1 MRLATVDLRA
11 LAWLRAGLALTVLL
25 DLALRLRDVT
35 AHYTDAG
42 VMPRTV
48 WLGMATH
55 STYGNL
61 HMTVGTEWGVA
72 FLACLEVLAALALL
86 VGYHT
91 RAATLA
97 TWLLHMSMRHRNPWL
112 ADAGDLELG
121 LILFWSLFLP
131 LGARASVDARRQKVP
146 HDERYASL
154 GSVGYVLQISI
165 IYFMAGYYKLNPTW
179 LGTGQG
185 LYYAFS
191 LDQFATPLAKAALG
205 HPQLLESLSRAV
217 PFLELG
223 IAVGLWIPRLRPLA
237 LTALVLFHLAVA
249 ASLQLGMMVP
259 IAIVCSLGLWP
270 IRREPPL
277 QRLVTVCQVRLPR
290 LRLPS
295 LRIPD
300 ALLACACC
308 YVLYINYAASREGYV
323 VPLPI
328 QAFGYA
334 LQLYQNWPLFAEP
347 ETDDGWFVVEGTTKR
362 RASVDLLR
370 GGQLVSWGKP
380 AFQFPNHRW
389 RRFYQNLRYKHDP
402 SVTQAFLL
410 WAGRKWN
417 AEHAGEEQLYYVRLV
432 YVVETTPPPG
442 QPLSWRAEVLGEA
455 RL

>member
-11 LAWLRAGLALTVLL
+11 LAWLRVGLALTVLW
-25 DLALRLRDVT
+25 DLALRLRDMT
-35 AHYTDAG
+35 AFYTDAG

-48 WLGMATH
+48 LLGLTH
-55 STYGNL
+55 PTFCDL
-61 HMTVGTEWGVA
+61 HLTVGTGWGVA
-72 FLACLEVLAALALL
+72 FLALLEVFAALAMV

-91 RAATLA
+91 RASTAA
-97 TWLLHMSMRHRNPWL
+97 VWLLHMSMRHRNPWIS
-112 ADAGDLELG
+112 DAGDLELG
-121 LILFWSLFLP
+121 LILFWCIFLP

-146 HDERYASL
+146 REDRFASM
-154 GSVGYVLQISI
+154 GTVGYLLQVSI
-165 IYFMAGYYKLNPTW
+165 IYFMAGYYKLGETW

-191 LDQFATPLAKAALG
+191 LDQFATPLAQGALA
-205 HPQLLESLSRAV
+205 HPQLLQVLSRAV
-217 PFLELG
+217 VFLELG
-223 IAVGLWIPRLRPLA
+223 LAVGLWIPRLRPLA
-237 LTALVLFHLAVA
+237 LLGLVAFHLGIALC
-249 ASLQLGMMVP
+249 LQLGMMVP

-270 IRREPPL
+270 IGREPPL
-277 QRLVTVCQVRLPR
+277 QRLVTACHARLPR
-290 LRLPS
+290 LRL
-295 LRIPD
+295 LVFKVPD

-308 YVLYINYAASREGYV
+308 YVLYINYASSRENYV

-347 ETDDGWFVVEGTTKR
+347 ETDDGWFVVEGTTRR
-362 RASVDLLR
+362 RAAVDLLR

-389 RRFYQNLRYKHDP
+389 RRFYQNLRYKNDP
-402 SVTQAFLL
+402 AVTQAFLR

-442 QPLSWRAEVLGEA
+442 QPLSWRTEVLGET